1 VRCGVRWKAAAL
13 AAAHVGLAAAA
24 ALAAAGCYAT
34 LERRARDAA
43 ASGLDPA
50 PLVAEL
56 EAQFEEIRVT
66 KRIFGVTLLEGRRR
80 FRGEGV
86 VQYRSE
92 PRRLRADIFG
102 PHDTPVL
109 RVTLVGEELT
119 VVLPREGEVLTGTL
133 GDPRFAEQA
142 GERALASPEILGAI
156 LGAYEVAPL
165 VEGAGLVAAAGDD
178 GDRVLYL
185 VRREAVHAFTLR
197 AVATGEG
204 EAAPGARLVEYR
216 QGREGRLVYRVRFED
231 FAPVDGRWSPRH
243 VVLRDYVKERSLVID
258 VTREHEDVPAD
269 PTATPVGG

>member
-1 VRCGVRWKAAAL
+1 VAVAL
-13 AAAHVGLAAAA
+13 SATRVAGLAAAPA
-24 ALAAAGCYAT
+24 WTAAGCGAT
-34 LERRARDAA
+34 LERRAQDAA
-43 ASGLDPA
+43 GSGLDPA
-50 PLVAEL
+50 PLAAEL
-56 EAQFEEIRVT
+56 QAQFDEIRAT
-66 KRIFGVTLLEGRRR
+66 KRIFRVTLLEGRRR

-109 RVTLVGEELT
+109 KLTLVGEELT

-133 GDPRFAEQA
+133 GDPRFAEAA

-165 VEGAGLVAAAGDD
+165 VEGALLVAAAGDD
-178 GDRVLYL
+178 GERLLYV
-185 VRREAVHAFTLR
+185 VRSEAVHAFTLR
-197 AVATGEG
+197 AAPPAGAPSNG
-204 EAAPGARLVEYR
+204 GAASGARLVEYR
-216 QGREGRLVYRVRFED
+216 QGRDGRLVVRVRFED

-243 VVLRDYVKERSLVID
+243 VVLRDYRKERSLVID

-269 PTATPVGG
+269 PTATPVGD